1 MVVSVY
7 PYACM
12 RACMPMSMF
21 MFMFMWTS
29 TLHPCV
35 HPCDHPSTHAPARP
49 RARQEDSDE
58 WPGDDSLQDPD
69 TVVDAVEVPLLEV
82 SDDDA
87 AEDAQYWQPDSAPAA
102 PPPPKALFDGF
113 GPIVRPP
120 PAVWREDMVP
130 HNAHSCMSHFMYQ
143 RSMTCAWILRLGPV
157 TIPSVQHVLDLQ
169 VTAS

>member
-7 PYACM
+7 PYTCM
-12 RACMPMSMF
+12 RACMPMS

-87 AEDAQYWQPDSAPAA
+87 AEDAQYWQ
-102 PPPPKALFDGF
+102 
-113 GPIVRPP
+113 
-120 PAVWREDMVP
+120 
-130 HNAHSCMSHFMYQ
+130 Q
-143 RSMTCAWILRLGPV
+143 
-157 TIPSVQHVLDLQ
+157 
-169 VTAS
+169 